1 MSRFLEIVFKN
12 MRGIISLTTV
22 YGCFIIIGIL
32 LFRNIPTRNSEL
44 IYLAIGLILGNY
56 KDVSNYFFGATK
68 DKTDAEKA
76 ARAADP
82 SVNSEISPPKQSK
95 P

>member
-1 MSRFLEIVFKN
+1 MRFSETIFKN
-12 MRGIISLTTV
+12 MRSIVALLTV
-22 YGCFIIIGIL
+22 VGCFAILGIL

-82 SVNSEISPPKQSK
+82 SVNSEFSPPKQSK